1 MPMSAQI
8 PFTDELCFRA
18 LMDNTAD
25 SIYFKDRECRLQRL
39 SRKMVLSL
47 GFTTQAEI
55 YGKTDIDLYGE
66 EFGKRTM
73 LDDLKV
79 METEEPIIGLI
90 ESRRLKDGQIN
101 WTTASKLPI
110 YDNNGIVIGLMGITR
125 EINDLKENEIN
136 LQYLATHDPLTDLPN
151 RYLMNDRLEQILARS
166 KRSQSIF
173 AIVYLDLNGFK
184 TVNDSYGHEVGD
196 LLLQEVAK
204 RLKNCVRP
212 TDTVARLGGDEFVII
227 FVGMTRAEDVIVVA
241 HKVDD
246 CFNKS
251 FSIENHRVKV
261 KASIGISLFPDHGE
275 DQETLLK
282 AADYAMY
289 LSKKRARNFVI
300 CPPDK
305 YTLDKGDRLE

>member
-39 SRKMVLSL
+39 SRKMALSL
-47 GFTTQAEI
+47 GFTTQTEI

-66 EFGKRTM
+66 EFGKRTL

-101 WTTASKLPI
+101 WTMASKLPI

-125 EINDLKENEIN
+125 EINDLKENEMN
-136 LQYLATHDPLTDLPN
+136 LQYLATHDSLTDLPN
-151 RYLMNDRLEQILARS
+151 RYLMNDRLGQILTQS
-166 KRSQSIF
+166 KRSKLIF
-173 AIVYLDLNGFK
+173 SVFYIDLNDFK
-184 TVNDSYGHEVGD
+184 KVNDSFGHKVGD

-204 RLKNCVRP
+204 RLKDCVRP

-227 FVGMTRAEDVIVVA
+227 FAGMTRAEDVIVVA

-246 CFNKS
+246 CFDKS
-251 FSIENHRVKV
+251 FLIEEHRVKV

-289 LSKKRARNFVI
+289 LSKQRAKNFVI

-305 YTLDKGDRLE
+305 YTLDKGEQPE

>member
-1 MPMSAQI
+1 MSAQI

-39 SRKMVLSL
+39 SRKMALSL
-47 GFTTQAEI
+47 GFTTQTEI

-66 EFGKRTM
+66 EFGKRTL

-101 WTTASKLPI
+101 WTMASKLPI

-125 EINDLKENEIN
+125 EINDLKENEMN
-136 LQYLATHDPLTDLPN
+136 LQYLATHDSLTDLPN
-151 RYLMNDRLEQILARS
+151 RYLMNDRLGQILTQS
-166 KRSQSIF
+166 KRSKLIF
-173 AIVYLDLNGFK
+173 SVFYIDLKDFK
-184 TVNDSYGHEVGD
+184 KVNDSFGHKVGD

-204 RLKNCVRP
+204 RLKDCVRP

-227 FVGMTRAEDVIVVA
+227 FAGMTRAEDVIVVA

-246 CFNKS
+246 CFDKS
-251 FSIENHRVKV
+251 FLIEEHRVKV

-289 LSKKRARNFVI
+289 LSKQRAKNFVI

-305 YTLDKGDRLE
+305 YTLDKGEQPE